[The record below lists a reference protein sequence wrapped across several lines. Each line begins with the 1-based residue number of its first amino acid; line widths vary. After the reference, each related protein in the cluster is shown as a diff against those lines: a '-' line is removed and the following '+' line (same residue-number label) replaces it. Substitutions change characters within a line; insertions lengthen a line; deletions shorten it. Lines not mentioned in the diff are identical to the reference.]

1 MSAESSL
8 EFVGNQQD
16 LEQFSRLASSPIRSE
31 QREIALREW
40 DSYKSDRQNQ
50 FVTQQEFSFGGK
62 PVKHE
67 PGRKDLGLIL
77 QAVAPAIDLRGAR
90 FPGLCLGYVDMRGAR
105 LDDASFTTDQGW
117 AAMKGAQFMGASLAR
132 AQMPNMRLIG
142 ADFRSANLTG
152 ANLVGADLSDV
163 NFGGAILRDAC
174 LEGASLERAN
184 LVGADVEGATLDGA
198 RVYGVSAWDLKG
210 RPSSS
215 RDLIVTRAGA
225 IPITVD
231 DIRVAQLIHMFLN
244 NPEIR
249 DVLDTVTQ
257 KVVLILGRF
266 TPERKAVLDVLRN
279 ELRSYDFVP
288 ILFDF
293 DKPSDRDTTETV
305 TLLARMAR
313 FVIADLTDPAS
324 IAQELEAIVPHV
336 ELPIVLIIAEG
347 QRPYSMSKDLQK
359 YNWVIRPYRYESIDD
374 LISNVR
380 TKIIEVA
387 EAKRTEILRRRAAP
401 EW

>member
-8 EFVGNQQD
+8 EFVGNQRD

-62 PVKHE
+62 SVKHE
-67 PGRKDLGLIL
+67 PGRKDLGLVL

-105 LDDASFTTDQGW
+105 LDDASFTTDQGC

-380 TKIIEVA
+380 TKIMEVA